1 MRHRCTGVAMLA
13 IADNRGALR
22 GFKGGIAGLVAR
34 IEK

>member
-1 MRHRCTGVAMLA
+1 MRHRCAGVAVLA
-13 IADNRGALR
+13 LCNYGGALR